1 MNFDRKK
8 QIRFK
13 NDDDIRLLRE
23 VVARNPIK
31 NKNKWTEVAAVL
43 STPMFVLD
51 ARRVRE
57 RTNLLI
63 EQHKRENREN
73 LKKSGVDEDVTERTT
88 LLDEIMELKE
98 EEEREK
104 KEEKEKKEKSENL
117 GKEIRK
123 RALECLTPKKDDESD
138 IPKRRYSQTYLVDYL
153 KEKSEMEIATKRTE
167 LELRKEELRLQK
179 AQFDL
184 DREERLQR
192 MEVEKQ
198 EKIAFMDL
206 LKKLTNNK

>member
-73 LKKSGVDEDVTERTT
+73 LKRYFKRW
-88 LLDEIMELKE
+88 IYPPPNI
-98 EEEREK
+98 ERE
-104 KEEKEKKEKSENL
+104 
-117 GKEIRK
+117 R
-123 RALECLTPKKDDESD
+123 
-138 IPKRRYSQTYLVDYL
+138 QT
-153 KEKSEMEIATKRTE
+153 
-167 LELRKEELRLQK
+167 
-179 AQFDL
+179 
-184 DREERLQR
+184 DRQSGL
-192 MEVEKQ
+192 
-198 EKIAFMDL
+198 
-206 LKKLTNNK
+206 

>member
-31 NKNKWTEVAAVL
+31 NKNKWTEVATVL

-73 LKKSGVDEDVTERTT
+73 LKRYFKRWIYPPPQHRERQT
-88 LLDEIMELKE
+88 D
-98 EEEREK
+98 
-104 KEEKEKKEKSENL
+104 SQ
-117 GKEIRK
+117 
-123 RALECLTPKKDDESD
+123 D
-138 IPKRRYSQTYLVDYL
+138 YSISLSLYHTCTY
-153 KEKSEMEIATKRTE
+153 T
-167 LELRKEELRLQK
+167 
-179 AQFDL
+179 QFA
-184 DREERLQR
+184 
-192 MEVEKQ
+192 K
-198 EKIAFMDL
+198 
-206 LKKLTNNK
+206 

>member
-73 LKKSGVDEDVTERTT
+73 LKRFFKRW
-88 LLDEIMELKE
+88 IYI
-98 EEEREK
+98 ERER
-104 KEEKEKKEKSENL
+104 E
-117 GKEIRK
+117 
-123 RALECLTPKKDDESD
+123 TD
-138 IPKRRYSQTYLVDYL
+138 IYSISLSLYHTCTY
-153 KEKSEMEIATKRTE
+153 T
-167 LELRKEELRLQK
+167 
-179 AQFDL
+179 QFA
-184 DREERLQR
+184 
-192 MEVEKQ
+192 K
-198 EKIAFMDL
+198 
-206 LKKLTNNK
+206 